1 MMMMRTIDVDS
12 QAGSEVAV
20 VADLVKDQGDQ
31 QKMVMVDLRVEEVN
45 PHFRRQEVD
54 VTVTVMDFLGEAE
67 VDWDSRKW

>member
-1 MMMMRTIDVDS
+1 MMMRTTDVDS
-12 QAGSEVAV
+12 QAGSEVAA

-54 VTVTVMDFLGEAE
+54 LTVTVMDFLGEAE
-67 VDWDSRKW
+67 ADWDSRKW